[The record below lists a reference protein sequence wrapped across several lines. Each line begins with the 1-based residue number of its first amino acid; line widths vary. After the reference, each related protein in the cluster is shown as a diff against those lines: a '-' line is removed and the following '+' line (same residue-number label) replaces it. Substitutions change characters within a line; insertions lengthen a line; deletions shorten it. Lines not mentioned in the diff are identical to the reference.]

1 MGWTSQRAIYYYKNG
16 AINRKAE
23 IDQLFEENYK
33 IIRSCLNGST
43 YYGALQDLS
52 TGCVFGMVVL
62 THVDMKQEMNFYY
75 KSIHENMGPAERKCP
90 ECILSLLSPTNETW
104 TKQWREDCHIY
115 NTKKEML
122 RAAPVGTKIQLA
134 PEGNNLLLTKTILRG
149 KSTPQWVNFD
159 EYIKVRTDDII
170 RIGFN
175 ILEA

>member
-52 TGCVFGMVVL
+52 TGCIFGMVVL
-62 THVDMKQEMNFYY
+62 THVDMEQEMNFYY

-90 ECILSLLSPTNETW
+90 ESILSLLSPTDEEWAN
-104 TKQWREDCHIY
+104 KWREDCHTY
-115 NTKKEML
+115 NTKKEILKAFPTHAKIRL
-122 RAAPVGTKIQLA
+122 RNKR
-134 PEGNNLLLTKTILRG
+134 NLVLTKTVLRG
-149 KSTPQWVNFD
+149 MSTPQWVNFD

-170 RIGFN
+170 RIGFD